1 MKKILLIAIPLLLLT
16 ACSFTSNSNI
26 TEEFLESVPYP
37 NSTEIL
43 DKQQKDDYEVVF
55 YKDESGFRIG
65 YKKLD
70 YKYWTNTANGEINP
84 DDGFDWVMINDPKVP
99 ITLFGGI
106 ITNKQITTVLVKQK
120 TIEKEA
126 TIVETNEGFRGWFVK
141 FDSLE
146 NAISGEPDPLKIEAY
161 DTNGTILWKDGV
173 YEDGYFSGE
182 ISN

>member
-1 MKKILLIAIPLLLLT
+1 MRKLLLISILLPLLT
-16 ACSFTSNSNI
+16 ACSITSSNN
-26 TEEFLESVPYP
+26 TDEFLESVPYP

-55 YKDESGFRIG
+55 YKDETGFRIG

-70 YKYWTNTANGEINP
+70 YEYWTNTSNGEINP
-84 DDGFDWVMINDPKVP
+84 EDGFDWVMINNPKIP

-106 ITNKQITTVLVKQK
+106 ITNEQITTVLVKQK

-126 TIVETNEGFRGWFVK
+126 TIVETNEGFRGWFVT

-146 NAISGEPDPLKIEAY
+146 NANPGEPDPLKIEAF
-161 DTNGTILWKDGV
+161 DTNGNILWKDGV
-173 YEDGYFSGE
+173 YEDE
-182 ISN
+182 